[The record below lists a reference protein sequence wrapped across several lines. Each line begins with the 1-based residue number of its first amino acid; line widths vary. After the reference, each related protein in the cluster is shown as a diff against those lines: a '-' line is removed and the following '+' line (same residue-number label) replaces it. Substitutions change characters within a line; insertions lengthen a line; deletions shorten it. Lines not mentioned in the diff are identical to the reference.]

1 MIVQPT
7 NPLLHPTC
15 QITID
20 GKDRTARIMPHLIQ
34 LTVESHRQDH
44 ADTVSLNLDDS
55 RGQIALPRRGVEMRV
70 MLGFE
75 GLGVSLQGTYHVDE
89 IEHSGTP
96 DTVSIVARSA
106 KLTRE
111 LRMRKE
117 RSWSQTTVGHV
128 VRVIAGEHQLTPR
141 VAASLNRLP
150 VEHLAQTESDVALL
164 RRLGKMWDAVAT
176 VKAGNLLFTPVG
188 AAQTASG
195 KPLEPLVLRRA
206 DGDRHRFHEADRDA
220 YTGIR
225 ARWHDVGA
233 GRGRT
238 VLAGTAGHVKF
249 LRGDFAS
256 REDARRAA
264 EAELARVRRGASTF
278 TLDIAIGRPD
288 LYPEMPARTR
298 GWKPEID
305 TVDWIVVKATHS
317 FTPGGGYTTAVEL
330 ESKAT
335 ASDTAAADED
345 APAPSESDLA

>member
-15 QITID
+15 QIVIG
-20 GKDRTARIMPHLIQ
+20 GKDTTRQIMPHLIQ
-34 LTVESHRQDH
+34 LSVESNRQDH
-44 ADTVSLNLDDS
+44 ADTVSLQIDDS
-55 RGQIALPRRGVEMRV
+55 HGRIALPRRGVELQV

-75 GLGVSLQGTYHVDE
+75 GLGASLQGTYHVDE

-96 DTVSIVARSA
+96 DTLNIVARSA

-111 LRMRKE
+111 LRARKE
-117 RSWSQTTVGHV
+117 RSWNTTTVGHV

-141 VAASLNRLP
+141 IGAGLDALP
-150 VEHLAQTESDVALL
+150 VEHLAQTESDIALL

-176 VKAGNLLFTPVG
+176 VKAGNLLYMPIG
-188 AAQTASG
+188 SAQTASG
-195 KPLEPLVLRRA
+195 KPLQMLTVQRA
-206 DGDRHRFHEADRDA
+206 DGDRHRFHESDRDA

-238 VLAGTAGHVKF
+238 VLAGTNGHVKF

-256 REDARRAA
+256 QEDAERAA

-278 TLDIAIGRPD
+278 SLSIAIGRPD

-298 GWKPEID
+298 GWKPE
-305 TVDWIVVKATHS
+305 VDAIEWIVVRATHS
-317 FTPGGGYTTAVEL
+317 LTPSDGYTTHVEL
-330 ESKAT
+330 ESKAG
-335 ASDTAAADED
+335 ASDTVAVDESGADD
-345 APAPSESDLA
+345 PPIP

>member
-7 NPLLHPTC
+7 NPQLRPTC
-15 QITID
+15 QIVIG
-20 GKDRTARIMPHLIQ
+20 GKDTTRQIMPHLIQ
-34 LTVESHRQDH
+34 LSVESNRQDH
-44 ADTVSLNLDDS
+44 ADTVNLSMDDS
-55 RGQIALPRRGVEMRV
+55 LGRIALPRRGVELQI

-96 DTVSIVARSA
+96 DTLNIIARSA

-111 LRMRKE
+111 LRARKE
-117 RSWSQTTVGHV
+117 RSWNATTVGHL

-141 VAASLNRLP
+141 IGAGLDHLP
-150 VEHLAQTESDVALL
+150 VGHLAQTESDIALL

-176 VKAGNLLFTPVG
+176 VKAGNLLFMPIGG
-188 AAQTASG
+188 ARTASG
-195 KPLEPLVLRRA
+195 KPLRTLTVQRA
-206 DGDRHRFHEADRDA
+206 DGDHHRFHESDRDA

-225 ARWHDVGA
+225 ARWHDVDS

-238 VLAGTAGHVKF
+238 VLAGKNGHVKF

-256 REDARRAA
+256 EEDAQRAA
-264 EAELARVRRGASTF
+264 QAELARVRRGAATF
-278 TLDIAIGRPD
+278 SLDIAIGRPD

-298 GWKPEID
+298 GWKPE
-305 TVDWIVVKATHS
+305 VDAIEWIVVKATHS
-317 FTPGGGYTTAVEL
+317 LTPNDGYTTHVEL

-335 ASDTAAADED
+335 ATESMATEED
-345 APAPSESDLA
+345 HEVIDQDP